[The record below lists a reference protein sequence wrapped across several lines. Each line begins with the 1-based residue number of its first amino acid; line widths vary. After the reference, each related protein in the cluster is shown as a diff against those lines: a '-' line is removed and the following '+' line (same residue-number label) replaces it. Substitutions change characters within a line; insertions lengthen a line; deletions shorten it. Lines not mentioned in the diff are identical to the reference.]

1 MTPFPYEIVIGLEV
15 HVQLHTRTKAFC
27 GDDTAFGAPPNTQ
40 VSAVS
45 LAHPG
50 TLPRPN
56 AAQVAG
62 AVRLGLALGGRIK
75 LYHSFDRKHYFY
87 PDLPKG
93 YQITQEAQPVVT
105 GGVLP
110 IRMKEGELRHIA
122 IHHIHMEEDAGKS
135 MHDLLPEASLIDLN
149 RAGLPLLEVV
159 TEPDLRSAEEV
170 DALMSSMRRLVRW
183 LDISDGNMEQ
193 GSLRCDL
200 NISLRPRGDTAFGER
215 CEVKNLNSM
224 RYARQ
229 AIAFEVERQRS
240 ILESGAQVQRQTLQ
254 FDPAT
259 GTTQPMRSKESA
271 TDYRYF
277 PEPDLPPIRLESDWV
292 ERQRQALPEL
302 PEQAYERLQASF
314 GLSAY
319 DANLLSE
326 ERETAEYFFAL
337 SPEPGLAKP
346 LANLLINQVL
356 PWCRSEG
363 KPPAAYPLSA
373 GQITGLLQLIGQ
385 GRVSHS
391 TAMQRLLPVLLDD
404 PEKQPDELARQ
415 LGLLQTSSEAD
426 ILPVVRAV
434 LADHPDKVAIYQKG
448 KTGLLGFF
456 MGEVMKRTGGKA
468 DPKRAKQLLRGE
480 LARPH

>member
-27 GDDTAFGAPPNTQ
+27 GDETAFGAPPNTQ

-56 AAQVAG
+56 VAQVAG
-62 AVRLGLALGGRIK
+62 AVRLGLALGGRIN
-75 LYHSFDRKHYFY
+75 LYNTFDRKHYFY

-93 YQITQEAQPVVT
+93 YQITQEAKPVVT

-110 IRMKEGELRHIA
+110 IRMKEGGLRHIA

-135 MHDLLPEASLIDLN
+135 LHDVDAGQSLIDLN
-149 RAGLPLLEVV
+149 RAGLPLLEIV
-159 TEPDLRSAEEV
+159 TEPDLRSADEV

-200 NISLRPRGDTAFGER
+200 NISLRRRGAAAFGER

-240 ILESGAQVQRQTLQ
+240 VLESGEQVARQTLQ
-254 FDPAT
+254 FDPKTGAT
-259 GTTQPMRSKESA
+259 HPMRSKESA
-271 TDYRYF
+271 TDYRYL
-277 PEPDLPPIRLESDWV
+277 PEPDLPPIRLAADWV
-292 ERQRQALPEL
+292 EQQRRALPEL
-302 PEQAYERLQASF
+302 PEQAFQRLQDSF
-314 GLSAY
+314 DLSPY
-319 DANLLSE
+319 DAGLLSE
-326 ERETAEYFFAL
+326 ERETAEYFFARL
-337 SPEPGLAKP
+337 SEPGLAKP
-346 LANLLINQVL
+346 LANLLINQLL
-356 PWCRSEG
+356 PWCKTEG
-363 KPPAAYPLSA
+363 KPLAAYPLSG
-373 GQITGLLQLIGQ
+373 GQITGLLRLIEG

-391 TAMQRLLPVLLDD
+391 TAMQRLLPALLAE
-404 PEKQPDELARQ
+404 PEKQPDELAQQ
-415 LGLLQTSSEAD
+415 LGLLQTSSEAA
-426 ILPVVRAV
+426 ILPVVQAV

-456 MGEVMKRTGGKA
+456 MGEVMKRTGGQA
-468 DPKRAKQLLRGE
+468 DPKRANQLLRAE